1 LGESY
6 KLTKHLSLNGSS
18 ALPPTAD
25 IVSEKAR
32 PRAHGADLGCPFPV
46 NDHWPDSSDEALN
59 HVGVFQSHL
68 ERIDWRYLMDIAR
81 PHCESSSRK
90 SLIGG
95 KTS

>member
-1 LGESY
+1 MERTWDVRFRS
-6 KLTKHLSLNGSS
+6 T
-18 ALPPTAD
+18 TTD
-25 IVSEKAR
+25 
-32 PRAHGADLGCPFPV
+32 
-46 NDHWPDSSDEALN
+46 WPDSSDEALN

-68 ERIDWRYLMDIAR
+68 ERIEWRYLMDIAR